1 MDTVRVIHDREG
13 QSEVSSTDNEHG
25 IIVMKDQ
32 AGAIERGSTRRP
44 CGRMRGT
51 AMSNHSSLTVAL
63 PEALDAF
70 VRQRVASG
78 RFTSASAVVQ
88 EALTLLERR
97 EHDRDAA
104 LDEIRREI
112 QLGIEQAEAGQL
124 RDGETVCAE
133 IREKL
138 RLSESI

>member
-1 MDTVRVIHDREG
+1 
-13 QSEVSSTDNEHG
+13 
-25 IIVMKDQ
+25 
-32 AGAIERGSTRRP
+32 
-44 CGRMRGT
+44 
-51 AMSNHSSLTVAL
+51 MSNYSSLTVRL

-70 VRQRVASG
+70 VRQHVASG
-78 RFTSASAVVQ
+78 RFASASDVVQ
-88 EALTLLERR
+88 EALILLERR

-104 LDEIRREI
+104 PDEIRREI

-124 RDGETVCAE
+124 RDGQTVFAE

>member
-1 MDTVRVIHDREG
+1 M
-13 QSEVSSTDNEHG
+13 
-25 IIVMKDQ
+25 
-32 AGAIERGSTRRP
+32 
-44 CGRMRGT
+44 
-51 AMSNHSSLTVAL
+51 
-63 PEALDAF
+63 
-70 VRQRVASG
+70 
-78 RFTSASAVVQ
+78 Q

-124 RDGETVCAE
+124 RDGETVFAE